1 MPRPT
6 QPFVQ
11 ALSNT
16 NQTLRLQAATGG
28 SVAAW
33 CINQLPWMTTP
44 FEAPIDIWRPTHNP
58 AHNAIS
64 LASMPMVPWCNR
76 ISRGGIQTPEGFC
89 PLTPNLPGEIYPIHG
104 DGFLQSWEWVQADAT
119 QATMQLTS
127 NRYLGNPHHYAAT
140 QIVELTPDG
149 MVQTLQ
155 LTHLGQHP
163 LPYGMGQHPWFVNTT
178 ATRVQAD
185 VTGMWLCDSQYLPTQ
200 HTSKFDA
207 DKDLNLSISTKGSL
221 INNLYDGW
229 SGHASIDYPLYGLK
243 LLLHAEL
250 NVCGA
255 NKPCFLMVYR
265 PENSEVFCLEPVSHT
280 VDAFHQTEQTGLH
293 WLSHNESMSLT
304 LTWRFTPLY

>member
-1 MPRPT
+1 
-6 QPFVQ
+6 
-11 ALSNT
+11 
-16 NQTLRLQAATGG
+16 
-28 SVAAW
+28 
-33 CINQLPWMTTP
+33 
-44 FEAPIDIWRPTHNP
+44 
-58 AHNAIS
+58 
-64 LASMPMVPWCNR
+64 
-76 ISRGGIQTPEGFC
+76 
-89 PLTPNLPGEIYPIHG
+89 
-104 DGFLQSWEWVQADAT
+104 
-119 QATMQLTS
+119 MQLTS

-149 MVQTLQ
+149 MLQTLQ

-185 VTGMWLCDSQYLPTQ
+185 VTGIWLCDSQYLPTQ

-280 VDAFHQTEQTGLH
+280 VDAFHQPEQAGLH
-293 WLSHNESMSLT
+293 WLSHNENMSLT
-304 LTWRFTPLY
+304 LTWRFTPLC